1 MNIEILK
8 MILGIGGTII
18 GAILSAIIAL
28 VVYIWV
34 KQDKRINVFEKRV
47 KDKFKNFGTIID
59 AKINKTDETIKEYI
73 LLNDNRCLKK
83 HEKVDDKLD
92 KILSDIGEIKGIL
105 KTMNGEH

>member
-1 MNIEILK
+1 MNIEIWK
-8 MILGIGGTII
+8 MILSVG
-18 GAILSAIIAL
+18 GAILSIAIAL
-28 VVYIWV
+28 IVYIWV
-34 KQDKRINVFEKRV
+34 KQDKRVEILEKKVKEKFQNVGAIF
-47 KDKFKNFGTIID
+47 D
-59 AKINKTDETIKEYI
+59 AKINKTDETIKEYL